1 MQIHAQISYVHG
13 LRPLCQRNFS
23 NKGKGRSHQTSI
35 TPWEPHPDES
45 FSWNDQLSWQVYPK
59 PELYRLRFFKARLRR
74 KVFPLSLGSL
84 NLYVSLPTQVHSA
97 NWPQTPV
104 LFMNDLPT
112 VVSWNVKPELRMT
125 LCSTPILSLQ
135 LTMLPFNRTCCV
147 RARVTILARHGRWR
161 NWLCLIVGLCKSD
174 QATLKMQWIP
184 NSPRSTVSPGE
195 KKTDPT
201 PFKR

>member
-1 MQIHAQISYVHG
+1 MTQAFLLFLKATQACMASANSYFTTSLMVTTD
-13 LRPLCQRNFS
+13 L
-23 NKGKGRSHQTSI
+23 SHMRLV
-35 TPWEPHPDES
+35 PW
-45 FSWNDQLSWQVYPK
+45 N
-59 PELYRLRFFKARLRR
+59 RLRFSKARLRR

-147 RARVTILARHGRWR
+147 RARVTILARHRRWR

-184 NSPRSTVSPGE
+184 NSPRSTVSPG
-195 KKTDPT
+195 KKKIHPFQTVKELCDPKPRT
-201 PFKR
+201 H